1 MNAADLA
8 GSGSLFSAVQGHG
21 LAGNNLG
28 MESMI
33 SPSMKMI
40 PVQGFP
46 SAQPSLQQTNQLQQ
60 QIQRTGLHQNVMYNP
75 RGQQQPQQPQ
85 QQPQQQ
91 QRQIPQLA
99 RSQPIYESQQSS
111 GLAGPRQSGVS
122 LLKPVLFI
130 SVYVLV
136 LQILAAECL

>member
-8 GSGSLFSAVQGHG
+8 GSGSLFSSVQGHG

-91 QRQIPQLA
+91 QRQIQQLA
-99 RSQPIYESQQSS
+99 RSQAIYESQQSS

-122 LLKPVLFI
+122 LQKPVLFI

>member
-85 QQPQQQ
+85 QLPQQQ
-91 QRQIPQLA
+91 QRQIQQLA
-99 RSQPIYESQQSS
+99 RPQQIYESQQSS

>member
-91 QRQIPQLA
+91 QRQIQQLA
-99 RSQPIYESQQSS
+99 RSAIYESQQSS

-122 LLKPVLFI
+122 LLEPVLFI